1 MIINA
6 NTKIAAI
13 LKQEPAALEA
23 IISISPRFEKL
34 RNPLLRKLMAGR
46 TTLAM
51 AGNMGNCGVRAFFE
65 KLQPLGFEVDEN
77 TTVHT
82 TPVQSSTT
90 PPVTGIKGIDL
101 DVRPIIAAG
110 DDPLAIIMKAVK
122 ALAAGQA
129 LKVIN
134 TFEPAPL
141 IRLLEQQGFTAAVT
155 VISDNEVETLFYKHA
170 ETQHTEAGPIAP
182 AGDWDALMQAFEP
195 RLRVLDVRRLS
206 MPGPMVAILEALDAL
221 PEDMALFVYHKR
233 VPVYLLPELRQRKF
247 DYRVKEVG
255 AGAVHLLIFR
265 S

>member
-34 RNPLLRKLMAGR
+34 RNPLLRRLMAGR
-46 TTLAM
+46 TSIAM
-51 AGNMGNCGVRAFFE
+51 AGNVGNCGVQAFFE

-77 TTVHT
+77 MAAPPAPGQVPAWFPGADVTV
-82 TPVQSSTT
+82 
-90 PPVTGIKGIDL
+90 INL
-101 DVRPIIAAG
+101 DVRPISAAG
-110 DDPLAIIMKAVK
+110 DDPLAIIMKVVK
-122 ALAAGQA
+122 ALVPGQA

-141 IRLLEQQGFTAAVT
+141 IRLLKQQGYAATVT

-170 ETQHTEAGPIAP
+170 ETPHTEAGPIAP
-182 AGDWDALMQAFEP
+182 AGDWDALMQAFES
-195 RLRVLDVRRLS
+195 RLRVLDVRGLA
-206 MPGPMVAILEALDAL
+206 MPKPMLAILEALDAL
-221 PEDMALFVYHKR
+221 PADMALFVYHKR
-233 VPVYLLPELRQRKF
+233 VPVYLLPEIRQRKF
-247 DYRVKEVG
+247 DYRVKIMR

-265 S
+265 N